1 MKKICVLG
9 NFSGRNA
16 GDAAILGGLLED
28 VSSRYPDTLFTVPTI
43 STGFV
48 RRAFSRYRVKP
59 VSLMPWNLSLKIL
72 GLPVFTSTL
81 GADLILV
88 TDAIL
93 FERRLY
99 DPTHNYLSTLA
110 FVLPFARRRG
120 VPLVLYNMSLGP
132 VKTPRGEWLLTRVL
146 RSADLVI
153 TRDADSHDLA
163 RRLGPFDEK
172 LRLGADCALNVV
184 PSGDGRLGEIMRR
197 EGILSGPRPTV
208 GFNINRYIDADIVP
222 PGGKGIDRG
231 LFLGAVK
238 AAVDRA
244 VDEFGVD
251 ILLVVTQPM
260 DMEITGELM
269 RSLARP
275 ERVRIISNRDYSHND
290 LAKVLSRL
298 EMLIALR
305 THTLILASAGGT
317 PVGCVV
323 SYPKNRGYM
332 RSIDM
337 GDQLLEFGDFSAET
351 YWGLVERTWR
361 RRAGLRERLA
371 PAIAR
376 EKEKARRSAE
386 LLAPFLA

>member
-1 MKKICVLG
+1 MKTICVLG

-28 VSSRYPDTLFTVPTI
+28 VSALHPDALFTVPTI
-43 STGFV
+43 NTGFV
-48 RRAFSRYRVKP
+48 RRAFARYRVKP

-81 GADLILV
+81 RADLVLV

-93 FERRLY
+93 FERRLF

-110 FVLPFARRRG
+110 FALPLARRRG

-132 VKTPRGEWLLTRVL
+132 VKTPRGEWLLRRVL
-146 RSADLVI
+146 RSADLII

-163 RRLGPFDEK
+163 RRLGPFGEK
-172 LRLGADCALNVV
+172 LRLGADCALNVA
-184 PSGDGRLGEIMRR
+184 PSDDARLAEIARR
-197 EGILSGPRPTV
+197 ERILSGERPTV
-208 GFNINRYIDADIVP
+208 CFNINSYLDADIVP

-231 LFLGAVK
+231 AFLGAVK
-238 AAVDRA
+238 AAIDRA
-244 VDEFGVD
+244 AEEFGVD

-260 DMEITGELM
+260 DMAITTELM
-269 RSLARP
+269 RSLAHP
-275 ERVRIISNRDYSHND
+275 ERARLVSNRDYSHND
-290 LAKVLSRL
+290 LAKVLSRV

-305 THTLILASAGGT
+305 THSLILASAGGT

-323 SYPKNRGYM
+323 SYPKNRGFM

-337 GDQLLEFGDFSAET
+337 GDQILEFADFSPAS

-361 RRAGLRERLA
+361 RRAELKARLL
-371 PAIAR
+371 PAVAR
-376 EKEKARRSAE
+376 EKAKARRSAE